1 MINSIHHFEILT
13 QKNRK
18 LLNYFLNSL
27 NFKLIASKQTQNQT
41 QFVVQ
46 SHNSNFIITS
56 LNNSNHNLTHNS
68 SYLETLNHLDQE
80 LHKKII
86 SKNDTVFNVAIQVKD
101 VNRILTNC
109 LKNGVKIIKTEE
121 KIQDD
126 SKGCIHHA
134 IIDSCIDGVVHTL
147 IEKSSYKG
155 NFLPEFID
163 NSEIDNRMFNY
174 APTHF
179 DHLTYATYRNR
190 SNEIIDWYKAIFNMK
205 KFNINHNE
213 NEDFIVRT
221 GNSGMKLK
229 AINYWF
235 CAETGLVFEDSKDKN
250 LDFKFVIAEPLD
262 NNAGLLR
269 VNPIET
275 LYIIQ

>member
-13 QKNRK
+13 QKSRK
-18 LLNYFLNSL
+18 LLNYFINSL

-46 SHNSNFIITS
+46 SNNSNFIITS
-56 LNNSNHNLTHNS
+56 LNNSNQNKSQNS
-68 SYLETLNHLDQE
+68 LFLETLDHLDLQ
-80 LHKKII
+80 LHKKIT

-101 VNRILTNC
+101 INQILRNC
-109 LKNGVKIIKTEE
+109 SKNSVRIIKTEE
-121 KIQDD
+121 KIED
-126 SKGCIHHA
+126 GLNGFIHHA

-155 NFLPEFID
+155 KFLPQFID
-163 NSEIDNRMFNY
+163 NPQIDQRMFNY

-179 DHLTYATYRNR
+179 DHLTYATYKNN
-190 SNEIIDWYKAIFNMK
+190 SNEIIDWYRAIFNMK

-235 CAETGLVFEDSKDKN
+235 CAETGLVFEDSNDKN

-269 VNPIET
+269 VNPIE
-275 LYIIQ
+275 